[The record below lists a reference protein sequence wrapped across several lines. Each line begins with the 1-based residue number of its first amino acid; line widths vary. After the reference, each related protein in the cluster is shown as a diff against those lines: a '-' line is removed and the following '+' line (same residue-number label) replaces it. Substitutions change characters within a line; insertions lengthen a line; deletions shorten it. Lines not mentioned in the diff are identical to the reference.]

1 MQACAQFKR
10 EARSSQG
17 ALAPCCVLTRRVQ
30 VFKEYAFT
38 PHDESARKCFS
49 TSLSNLVD
57 SLSVCAGSDGV
68 ADLCLKWPDKDG
80 RLLLQC
86 APLLA
91 CAPCASELKR
101 RTAGRLN
108 AERESDEQGSTVDSC
123 TYAEIS
129 CEESSFTENLEGE
142 MTQPRSQFTLP
153 VRPNPMLQHLNASG
167 LCN

>member
-1 MQACAQFKR
+1 M
-10 EARSSQG
+10 
-17 ALAPCCVLTRRVQ
+17 
-30 VFKEYAFT
+30 FKEYAFT
-38 PHDESARKCFS
+38 PHDASASKCFS

-68 ADLCLKWPDKDG
+68 ADLSLKWPDQDG

-86 APLLA
+86 APTRA
-91 CAPCASELKR
+91 CVPCASELKQR
-101 RTAGRLN
+101 AAGRLN
-108 AERESDEQGSTVDSC
+108 AEHESDEQGSLVDSC

-153 VRPNPMLQHLNASG
+153 VRFTRDGRLVEQLKASV
-167 LCN
+167 LCIRRAYAPCSARRFASWWTI